1 MKGYRD
7 WKAGMGR
14 NGRSTGQ
21 TGGTMTDIGKVCPET
36 RVVGRSK
43 HMALQEKSAGRR
55 SEKEGEVEDGSTP
68 GAGWGG
74 WSLSLPTRGIM
85 RGRILNFTFAESQ
98 KLKDCSA
105 VGASGV
111 QIRV

>member
-1 MKGYRD
+1 MLKGYRD

-43 HMALQEKSAGRR
+43 HMARFRRNQQAGDPRR
-55 SEKEGEVEDGSTP
+55 KE
-68 GAGWGG
+68 
-74 WSLSLPTRGIM
+74 
-85 RGRILNFTFAESQ
+85 
-98 KLKDCSA
+98 KLKTA
-105 VGASGV
+105 PRPGLGGVGGHCCYP
-111 QIRV
+111 REGL